1 MIRNNFL
8 LQPLSVSLA
17 LAAFS
22 CNPEVTKISLSSV
35 SGGEDGTSSSF
46 EMTQD
51 STTYAYRSFE
61 PFVKETVI
69 REKTNPA
76 SWQKLL
82 QEFDARA
89 FDRAQSGKSMTY
101 IDGIDVQI
109 TVEMGPD
116 KHKLLNATVSEEQNP
131 DAYKFVHDLE
141 MLAQDFAATTKAKAK

>member
-1 MIRNNFL
+1 MIRNNL
-8 LQPLSVSLA
+8 LLPLLSISLA

-22 CNPEVTKISLSSV
+22 CRPEVTKISFSAI

-61 PFVKETVI
+61 PFVKETIV

-82 QEFDARA
+82 QEFDAEA
-89 FDRAQSGKSMTY
+89 FDRVKSGKSMTY
-101 IDGIDVQI
+101 IDGVDVQI
-109 TVEMGPD
+109 TVDMGPE
-116 KHKLLNATVSEEQNP
+116 KHKLLNATVSKEQNP
-131 DAYKFVHDLE
+131 AAYKFVHDLE
-141 MLAQDFAATTKAKAK
+141 MLAQDFAATTKTKTK